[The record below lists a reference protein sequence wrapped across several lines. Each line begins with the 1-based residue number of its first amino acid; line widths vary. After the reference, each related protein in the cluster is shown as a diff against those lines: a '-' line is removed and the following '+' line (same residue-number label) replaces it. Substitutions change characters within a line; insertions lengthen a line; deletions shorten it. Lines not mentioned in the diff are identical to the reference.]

1 MLAEERERIAF
12 QDDIAE
18 AIADLVF
25 VMSAF
30 TNPWDEDFP
39 DPRFDALSHR
49 MGTAIPAIK
58 IAHHADPL
66 SIGSPNRK
74 THTRMS
80 IDFRQVRSELFVD
93 LIVVADFVQVHVQFT

>member
-1 MLAEERERIAF
+1 MLAEEREGIAF
-12 QDDIAE
+12 QHNIAQ
-18 AIADLVF
+18 AVADLVF

-30 TNPWDEDFP
+30 ANPWDEDFP
-39 DPRFDALSHR
+39 DPCFDAFSHL

-58 IAHHADPL
+58 IANHANPL

-74 THTRMS
+74 TYTRMA
-80 IDFRQVRSELFVD
+80 IDFRKVRSELFVD